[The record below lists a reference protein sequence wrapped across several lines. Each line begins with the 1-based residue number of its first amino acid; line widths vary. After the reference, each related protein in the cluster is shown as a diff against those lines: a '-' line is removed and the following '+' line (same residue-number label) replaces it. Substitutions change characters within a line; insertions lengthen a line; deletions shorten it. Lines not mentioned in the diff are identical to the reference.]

1 MLSETS
7 SKPHRNLLGTF
18 LRPFPCQV
26 GRSAGDECAAALR
39 EVTAIVDTELMRN
52 KTAVKELFGAE
63 KVGGSRGNA
72 HI

>member
-1 MLSETS
+1 M
-7 SKPHRNLLGTF
+7 
-18 LRPFPCQV
+18 RPFPCQV